1 MRSLY
6 HCIQLKQC
14 DGHGSAADPGLESVI
29 MKLPDFKW
37 MRLHKMAKPA
47 DKPWIGIPTRYH
59 AASEII
65 GQIRHYLDAVIDAGG
80 IPLLIP
86 TVESASVVNDY
97 LEQADGILLPGSP
110 TDIDPKFYGAVPH
123 PKLGK
128 LYPERD
134 STDFALMKYAESSN
148 LPILGICFGV
158 QSLNVFRG
166 GSLVQ
171 DIPSVVSSALTHDES
186 RHAVRLE
193 AGSLLSDLA
202 GPSGNVGS
210 LEMEVNSFHHQS
222 IDRPGRNLRIAARAP
237 DGVVEALE
245 DVTGRFVVGVQWHP
259 ERGWQDSEFS
269 RRLFSAFVQASRKS
283 KTQVR

>member
-1 MRSLY
+1 MG
-6 HCIQLKQC
+6 IQ
-14 DGHGSAADPGLESVI
+14 
-29 MKLPDFKW
+29 
-37 MRLHKMAKPA
+37 KMAKPA

-86 TVESASVVNDY
+86 TVDSPSVVSDY

-110 TDIDPKFYGAVPH
+110 TDVDPKFYSAEPH

-134 STDFALMKYAESSN
+134 STDFALMKYAEATN
-148 LPILGICFGV
+148 LPILGICFGI

-171 DIPSVVSSALTHDES
+171 DIPSVVSRALTHDES
-186 RHAVRLE
+186 RHAVHLE
-193 AGSLLSDLA
+193 AGSLIAGLA
-202 GPSGNVGS
+202 GNDGT
-210 LEMEVNSFHHQS
+210 LDMDVNSFHHQS
-222 IDRPGRNLRIAARAP
+222 IERPGRNLRIAARAP
-237 DGVVEALE
+237 DGVIEAVA

-283 KTQVR
+283 KSQAH

>member
-1 MRSLY
+1 
-6 HCIQLKQC
+6 
-14 DGHGSAADPGLESVI
+14 
-29 MKLPDFKW
+29 
-37 MRLHKMAKPA
+37 MAKPA

-59 AASEII
+59 AASEVI

-86 TVESASVVNDY
+86 TVDSESVVHDY

-110 TDIDPKFYGAVPH
+110 TDIDPKLYRAEPH

-134 STDFALMKYAESSN
+134 STDFALMKHAESAN
-148 LPILGICFGV
+148 LPILGICFGI

-186 RHAVRLE
+186 RHSVRLE
-193 AGSLLSDLA
+193 AGSLLA
-202 GPSGNVGS
+202 GLGGRNGF
-210 LEMEVNSFHHQS
+210 LDMEVNSFHHQS
-222 IDRPGRNLRIAARAP
+222 IERPGRNLRIAAKAP
-237 DGVVEALE
+237 DGVIEAVE

-259 ERGWQDSEFS
+259 ERGWRDSEFS
-269 RRLFSAFVQASRKS
+269 RRLFSAFVHASRKS

>member
-1 MRSLY
+1 M
-6 HCIQLKQC
+6 
-14 DGHGSAADPGLESVI
+14 V
-29 MKLPDFKW
+29 
-37 MRLHKMAKPA
+37 KPP

-59 AASEII
+59 AASEVI

-86 TVESASVVNDY
+86 TVASPSVVGDY
-97 LEQADGILLPGSP
+97 LEQTDGILLPGSP
-110 TDIDPKFYGAVPH
+110 TDIDPKFYSAEPH

-134 STDFALMKYAESSN
+134 STDFALMKHAEAAN
-148 LPILGICFGV
+148 LPILGICFGI

-171 DIPSVVSSALTHDES
+171 DIPSVVSESLSHDES
-186 RHAVRLE
+186 RHAIHLE
-193 AGSLLSDLA
+193 PGSLLAGLA
-202 GPSGNVGS
+202 GPAGNEGS
-210 LEMEVNSFHHQS
+210 LDLEVNSFHHQS
-222 IDRPGRNLRIAARAP
+222 IERPGRNLRIAAKAR
-237 DGVVEALE
+237 DGVIEAVE

-259 ERGWQDSEFS
+259 ERGWQDSEFA

>member
-1 MRSLY
+1 MVNPS
-6 HCIQLKQC
+6 
-14 DGHGSAADPGLESVI
+14 
-29 MKLPDFKW
+29 
-37 MRLHKMAKPA
+37 

-59 AASEII
+59 AQSEVI
-65 GQIRHYLDAVIDAGG
+65 GQIRHYLDAVIEAGG

-86 TVESASVVNDY
+86 TVESPSVVRDY
-97 LEQADGILLPGSP
+97 MNQADGILLPGSP
-110 TDIDPKFYGAVPH
+110 TDIDPNLYGAPPD

-134 STDFALMKYAESSN
+134 STDFALLKHAEETS

-171 DIPSVVSSALTHDES
+171 DIPSLVSKPLTHDDA
-186 RHAVRLE
+186 RHPVHLE
-193 AGSLLSDLA
+193 GSGLLSELAGSRDL
-202 GPSGNVGS
+202 
-210 LEMEVNSFHHQS
+210 EVNSFHHQS
-222 IDRPGRNLRIAARAP
+222 IERPGKNLRVAARAS
-237 DGVVEALE
+237 DGVIEAVE
-245 DVTGRFVVGVQWHP
+245 DVSGRFVVGVQWHP

-283 KTQVR
+283 KSRVH

>member
-1 MRSLY
+1 
-6 HCIQLKQC
+6 
-14 DGHGSAADPGLESVI
+14 
-29 MKLPDFKW
+29 
-37 MRLHKMAKPA
+37 
-47 DKPWIGIPTRYH
+47 
-59 AASEII
+59 
-65 GQIRHYLDAVIDAGG
+65 
-80 IPLLIP
+80 
-86 TVESASVVNDY
+86 VESASVVNDY

-193 AGSLLSDLA
+193 AGSLLADLA
-202 GPSGNVGS
+202 GPSGNGGS

-237 DGVVEALE
+237 DGVVEAVE

>member
-1 MRSLY
+1 M
-6 HCIQLKQC
+6 
-14 DGHGSAADPGLESVI
+14 V
-29 MKLPDFKW
+29 KLNY
-37 MRLHKMAKPA
+37 
-47 DKPWIGIPTRYH
+47 KPWIGIPTRYH
-59 AASEII
+59 AATEVI

-86 TVESASVVNDY
+86 TAESPSVVGDY

-110 TDIDPKFYGAVPH
+110 TDIDPKFYGAEPH

-134 STDFALMKYAESSN
+134 STDFALMKHAEAAN

-171 DIPSVVSSALTHDES
+171 DIPSIVTEALTHDES
-186 RHAVRLE
+186 RHAVHLE
-193 AGSLLSDLA
+193 GGSLLAEIA
-202 GPSGNVGS
+202 GHEGS
-210 LEMEVNSFHHQS
+210 LNLDVNSFHHQS
-222 IDRPGRNLRIAARAP
+222 IERPGRNLRVAAKAP
-237 DGVVEALE
+237 DGVIEAVE
-245 DVTGRFVVGVQWHP
+245 DVTGRFVIGVQWHP
-259 ERGWQDSEFS
+259 ERGWQQSEFS

-283 KTQVR
+283 KSQVG

>member
-1 MRSLY
+1 MT
-6 HCIQLKQC
+6 
-14 DGHGSAADPGLESVI
+14 
-29 MKLPDFKW
+29 
-37 MRLHKMAKPA
+37 KPA

-59 AASEII
+59 AESKVI

-80 IPLLIP
+80 IPLMIP
-86 TVESASVVNDY
+86 TVESASVVDDY

-110 TDIDPKFYGAVPH
+110 TDVDPKFYGAEPH

-134 STDFALMKYAESSN
+134 STDFALLKYAETAK
-148 LPILGICFGV
+148 LPILGICFGI

-171 DIPSVVSSALTHDES
+171 DIPSVVTSALTHDES
-186 RHAVRLE
+186 THAIRLE
-193 AGSLLSDLA
+193 AGSLLAGLA
-202 GPSGNVGS
+202 TREGA
-210 LEMEVNSFHHQS
+210 LEMDVNSFHHQS
-222 IDRPGRNLRIAARAP
+222 IERPGRNLRIAAKAP
-237 DGVVEALE
+237 DGVIEAVE

-283 KTQVR
+283 KSQAH

>member
-1 MRSLY
+1 MT
-6 HCIQLKQC
+6 
-14 DGHGSAADPGLESVI
+14 
-29 MKLPDFKW
+29 
-37 MRLHKMAKPA
+37 KPA

-59 AASEII
+59 AETKII

-86 TVESASVVNDY
+86 TVESASIVGDY

-110 TDIDPKFYGAVPH
+110 TDIDPKFYGAEPH

-134 STDFALMKYAESSN
+134 STDFALLKYAEATK
-148 LPILGICFGV
+148 LPVLGICFGV

-171 DIPSVVSSALTHDES
+171 DIPSVVSCALTHDES
-186 RHAVRLE
+186 THAVRLE
-193 AGSLLSDLA
+193 PGSLLAGLA
-202 GPSGNVGS
+202 GREGT
-210 LEMEVNSFHHQS
+210 LDIDVNSFHHQS
-222 IDRPGRNLRIAARAP
+222 IDRPGHNLQIAAKSP
-237 DGVVEALE
+237 DGVIEAVE

-283 KTQVR
+283 KSQAH

>member
-1 MRSLY
+1 MTN
-6 HCIQLKQC
+6 
-14 DGHGSAADPGLESVI
+14 
-29 MKLPDFKW
+29 
-37 MRLHKMAKPA
+37 PA

-59 AASEII
+59 AESKII

-86 TVESASVVNDY
+86 TVESALVVKDY

-110 TDIDPKFYGAVPH
+110 TDIDPKLYGAEPH
-123 PKLGK
+123 PSLGK

-134 STDFALMKYAESSN
+134 STDFALMKYAEATN

-186 RHAVRLE
+186 RHAVQLE
-193 AGSLLSDLA
+193 AGSLLAGLA
-202 GPSGNVGS
+202 GPSGSGGA
-210 LEMEVNSFHHQS
+210 LEIEVNSFHHQS
-222 IDRPGRNLRIAARAP
+222 IERPGRNLRIVAKAP
-237 DGVVEALE
+237 DGVVEAVE